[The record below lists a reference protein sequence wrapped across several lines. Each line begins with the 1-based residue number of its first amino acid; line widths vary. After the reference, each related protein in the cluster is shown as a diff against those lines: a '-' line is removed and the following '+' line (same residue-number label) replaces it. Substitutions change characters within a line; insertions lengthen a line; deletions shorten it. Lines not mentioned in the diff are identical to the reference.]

1 MYIKYNY
8 NDNFWTGLVSQCE
21 PEIETWTVPQIRTE
35 QMYLL
40 LYVGWM
46 EIKVWKRESSSGI
59 GKLLTGHKVFK
70 DFFFCYSGN
79 QLRALQILLIFMI
92 PNISGRGIR
101 TMSNLNGIM
110 NTNPLRNSFFFSNRK
125 NLLKLNHRTFKD
137 FEQKYYRTLK
147 TPKLRHSK
155 LRSTSCASEARA
167 EYT

>member
-1 MYIKYNY
+1 
-8 NDNFWTGLVSQCE
+8 
-21 PEIETWTVPQIRTE
+21 
-35 QMYLL
+35 
-40 LYVGWM
+40 
-46 EIKVWKRESSSGI
+46 
-59 GKLLTGHKVFK
+59 
-70 DFFFCYSGN
+70 
-79 QLRALQILLIFMI
+79 
-92 PNISGRGIR
+92 
-101 TMSNLNGIM
+101 MSNLNGIM